1 MSDMTVEEFFDFHR
15 LPDEVPEHG
24 KDSYLETKESYDKF
38 RKWALD
44 RDKTMQEC
52 WLNVSNF
59 GWLLCMAV
67 HPGVLTAKEKAQFG
81 LYCCEMVRHHLTDF
95 RAIAAISLYRRW
107 VESGISEEELE
118 LAGWAAGNFWEEEDN
133 HAATWAGCTV
143 AAAVNYSHRS
153 KDAAPD
159 ILEVADAATKAGV
172 NPVRLIHWF
181 RVRTKP
187 NFTKKEG

>member
-1 MSDMTVEEFFDFHR
+1 
-15 LPDEVPEHG
+15 
-24 KDSYLETKESYDKF
+24 
-38 RKWALD
+38 
-44 RDKTMQEC
+44 
-52 WLNVSNF
+52 
-59 GWLLCMAV
+59 
-67 HPGVLTAKEKAQFG
+67 
-81 LYCCEMVRHHLTDF
+81 
-95 RAIAAISLYRRW
+95 
-107 VESGISEEELE
+107 
-118 LAGWAAGNFWEEEDN
+118 
-133 HAATWAGCTV
+133 V